1 MKPTFIFFI
10 FLLVQIPGFSQIQF
24 LERFEINSNF
34 NDNNFTILPSSE
46 GLIAFRSLSEKGLG
60 SKKKLQLL
68 EMDYELKFEELSEI
82 NIRDNYELVGFDLD
96 GDFFYAML
104 QKGTYQTDD
113 RYVMEINLATME
125 LKEINIKNVLNMEL
139 SEFLVLNRKA
149 IFMGTTEMRPVVQI
163 FDLETNNMVTVQGI
177 YSKDTQIL
185 QLRKDPALGIFDI
198 LISKRDKFKMK
209 QVLVL
214 TFDGEGNKI
223 REVMIDKLEDS
234 DMEIVE
240 GILTPIQN
248 YQQSLIGPFGQ
259 RKREAFSG
267 IYITNINE
275 FGEFNTNYYTLEDF
289 PNFYNYLNE
298 KNREKKLRAVE
309 KTIEKGRKPTISPV
323 FSTREVINLEDGFLV
338 YNDYFSASNPRYM
351 PRDGVYANN
360 IYRMNPFNPFM
371 GGMYGDPLLG
381 YGGYPRYPS
390 MAREGEY
397 KFISAQFA
405 LINKDGRVIWDNA
418 LNLENK
424 TTADPSKFGEI
435 SFDGEKLHY
444 LYLDGL
450 EIKMS
455 FLKNGEV
462 IFENQPFE
470 IQLIKEN
477 ERIRDTQESSLQLT
491 WWFQEYFL
499 LSGKQKI
506 RFQNESGKEEI
517 REVFFITK
525 IKVNGDLFVPEEGLK
540 KQ

>member
-1 MKPTFIFFI
+1 MKAVFIFAIFFI
-10 FLLVQIPGFSQIQF
+10 AQTHCFSQVQF

-34 NDNNFTILPSSE
+34 SENNFTILPTSE

-68 EMDYELKFEELSEI
+68 EMDYELKSEELSEI
-82 NIRDNYELVGFDLD
+82 KIRDNYELVGYDLD
-96 GDFFYAML
+96 GEFFYAML

-113 RYVMEINLATME
+113 RYVIEINLTTKE
-125 LKEINIKNVLNMEL
+125 LKEINITNVLDMEL

-149 IFMGTTEMRPVVQI
+149 IFMGTKELRPVVQI
-163 FDLETNNMVTVQGI
+163 FDLETNNMVTLQGI

-185 QLRKDPALGIFDI
+185 QLRKDPGLGIFDI
-198 LISKRDKFKMK
+198 LMSKRDKYKMK
-209 QVLVL
+209 QVSVL

-223 REVMIDKLEDS
+223 REVAIDKLENS
-234 DMEIVE
+234 DVEIVE

-248 YQQSLIGPFGQ
+248 YQQSLIGTFGQ
-259 RKREAFSG
+259 RRREAFYG

-275 FGEFNTNYYTLEDF
+275 FGEFKTDYYTLEDF
-289 PNFYNYLNE
+289 PNFYNYMNE
-298 KNREKKLRAVE
+298 KNREKKLKAVE
-309 KTIEKGRKPTISPV
+309 KTIQKGKKPTISPV

-338 YNDYFSASNPRYM
+338 YNDFFSASNPRYM

-360 IYRMNPFNPFM
+360 LYRLNPFNPFM
-371 GGMYGDPLLG
+371 GGPYGDPLLG
-381 YGGYPRYPS
+381 YGGFPRYPS
-390 MAREGEY
+390 INREGEY

-418 LNLENK
+418 LDLDNK

-450 EIKMS
+450 EIMMS
-455 FLKNGEV
+455 YLKNGAV

-477 ERIRDTQESSLQLT
+477 ERIRETQESSLKLT
-491 WWFQEYFL
+491 WWFQDFYL
-499 LSGKQKI
+499 LTGKQKI
-506 RFQNESGKEEI
+506 RFQNETGKEEI
-517 REVFFITK
+517 REVFFISK
-525 IKVNGDLFVPEEGLK
+525 IKVDGDLFVPKEEGEK
-540 KQ
+540 